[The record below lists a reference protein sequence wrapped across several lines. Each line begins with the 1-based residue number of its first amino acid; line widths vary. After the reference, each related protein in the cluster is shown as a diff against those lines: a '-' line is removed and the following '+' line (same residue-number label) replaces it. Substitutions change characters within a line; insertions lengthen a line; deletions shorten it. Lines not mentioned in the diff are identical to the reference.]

1 MDDIII
7 PESPFYALSY
17 KQHEYERDRRSFFPS
32 ETLCKTKKEGD
43 RCLYQYFDILTLT

>member
-17 KQHEYERDRRSFFPS
+17 KQHEYERDRRSFFLLKPYA
-32 ETLCKTKKEGD
+32 KQKKREIGA
-43 RCLYQYFDILTLT
+43 YINILISLL